1 MRAFE
6 LRGDGVLL
14 AAPTRDNVDIITE
27 LCQDEDVQRW
37 TTVPSPY
44 TRDDGEKFLSDVVEP
59 GWESGRDLTW
69 AVRDQED
76 RSILG
81 MIGMHQRDPG
91 SAEVGFWM
99 GAPSR
104 GRGLMTTAVR
114 LVCEYALDPDGG
126 GMERIVWRAVPGNWG
141 SRRLAWRLGFTFDGT
156 IRRDLLQ
163 RGVRRDCWI
172 GTLLAGE
179 PMEPK
184 SRWLDV
190 PTLPGPTVT
199 LRRFTETD
207 ADAVVEA
214 CTDPVTRHWLGAE
227 LPDPY
232 THESALNFIQ
242 RCEHQHAIGSGLFW
256 TGERPDGGPALGSFS
271 LMPIKDGQAEVGYWV
286 HPDARGSGVATEA
299 VRLMKQHAFG
309 AESDGGLGLRRLV
322 LAHAEGND
330 ASRIVAGRAG
340 FTHWGTAS
348 KAELLGDGSWVDLHW
363 YELLNPL
370 AD

>member
-6 LRGDGVLL
+6 LRGYGVLL
-14 AAPTRDNVDIITE
+14 AAPTRDDVDVITE

-44 TRDDGEKFLSDVVEP
+44 TRDDGEKFLRDIVEP
-59 GWESGRDLTW
+59 GWDSGRNLTW

-81 MIGMHQRDPG
+81 MIGLHQRDPT
-91 SAEVGFWM
+91 SAEIGFWM
-99 GAPSR
+99 GAASR
-104 GRGLMTTAVR
+104 ERGLMTAAAQ
-114 LVCEYALDPDGG
+114 LVCEYGLDPDGA
-126 GMERIVWRAVPGNWG
+126 GMERIVWRATPGNWG
-141 SRRLAWRLGFTFDGT
+141 SRRVAWRVGFNAEGT

-179 PMEPK
+179 PMEPT

-190 PTLPGPTVT
+190 PTLAGPNVA
-199 LRRFTETD
+199 LRRYTETD
-207 ADAVVEA
+207 ADAVVES
-214 CTDPVTRHWLGAE
+214 CTDPVTRHWLGD

-232 THESALNFIQ
+232 THDVAVGYIRSRE
-242 RCEHQHAIGSGLFW
+242 EQHAGAKGVYW
-256 TGERPDGGPALGSFS
+256 AAERPGGSAAIGSFS
-271 LMPIKDGQAEVGYWV
+271 LMDIHDSRAEVGYWV
-286 HPDARGSGVATEA
+286 HPEARASGVATEA
-299 VRLMKQHAFG
+299 VRLMTQHAF
-309 AESDGGLGLRRLV
+309 AADSDGGLGLRRLV

-330 ASRIVAGRAG
+330 ASRIVAERAG

-348 KAELLGDGSWVDLHW
+348 RAERLGDGSWVDLHW
-363 YELLNPL
+363 YELLNPS
-370 AD
+370 AV

>member
-1 MRAFE
+1 MQAFE
-6 LRGDGVLL
+6 LRGNGVLL
-14 AAPTRDNVDIITE
+14 AAPTRADVEIITE

-44 TRDDGEKFLSDVVEP
+44 TREDGEKFLSNIVEP
-59 GWESGRDLTW
+59 GWESGTNLTW

-81 MIGMHQRDPG
+81 MIGLHQRDPS
-91 SAEVGFWM
+91 SAEIGFWM
-99 GAPSR
+99 GVSSR
-104 GRGLMTTAVR
+104 GRGLTTAAVR
-114 LVCEYALDPDGG
+114 LVCEYGLDPDGAA
-126 GMERIVWRAVPGNWG
+126 MERIVWRAAPGNWA
-141 SRRLAWRLGFTFDGT
+141 SRRVAWRVGFTADGT

-179 PMEPK
+179 PLEPR

-190 PTLPGPTVT
+190 PTLPGSRVT
-199 LRRFTETD
+199 LRRFAETD

-214 CTDPVTRHWLGAE
+214 CTDPGTRYWLGGD

-232 THESALNFIQ
+232 TRDTALGYI
-242 RCEHQHAIGSGLFW
+242 RGREEQHASAKGVYW
-256 TGERPDGGPALGSFS
+256 AAERPGGSAAIGSFS
-271 LMPIKDGQAEVGYWV
+271 LMDVRDGRAEVGYWV

-299 VRLMKQHAFG
+299 VGLMVRHAF
-309 AESDGGLGLRRLV
+309 AEESDGGLGLRRLV

-330 ASRIVAGRAG
+330 ASRTVAERTGY
-340 FTHWGTAS
+340 THWGTAAR
-348 KAELLGDGSWVDLHW
+348 AERLGDGSWVDLHW
-363 YELLNPL
+363 YELLNPS